1 MGDMPDPKYG
11 SKFDNTPVMNKIYDT
26 IGRSS
31 NQRGSL
37 SNLGPNSENENGK
50 PGAKRETLRRRIAS
64 MTLKK
69 KSKITKVSELLD
81 RIKHPD
87 MTIKTRKQRSLWD
100 CHETLL
106 PIISKLIIN
115 SELYFHFS
123 YLYWHF
129 GHLYVCWQHCL
140 YCWIWTC

>member
-1 MGDMPDPKYG
+1 MPDPKYG

-37 SNLGPNSENENGK
+37 SNLGQANENENGK

-69 KSKITKVSELLD
+69 KSKITKVSKLLD
-81 RIKHPD
+81 RIKHSNI
-87 MTIKTRKQRSLWD
+87 TIKTPKQSSSRD
-100 CHETLL
+100 RHEISL
-106 PIISKLIIN
+106 PIIS
-115 SELYFHFS
+115 ELTNYQ
-123 YLYWHF
+123 L
-129 GHLYVCWQHCL
+129 
-140 YCWIWTC
+140 

>member
-37 SNLGPNSENENGK
+37 SNLGPNNENENGK
-50 PGAKRETLRRRIAS
+50 SGAKRETLRRRIAS

-69 KSKITKVSELLD
+69 KSKITKVSKLLD
-81 RIKHPD
+81 RIKHSELT
-87 MTIKTRKQRSLWD
+87 MKALKQSSSEDRPEIS
-100 CHETLL
+100 L
-106 PIISKLIIN
+106 PIISRLIN
-115 SELYFHFS
+115 CQL
-123 YLYWHF
+123 
-129 GHLYVCWQHCL
+129 
-140 YCWIWTC
+140 